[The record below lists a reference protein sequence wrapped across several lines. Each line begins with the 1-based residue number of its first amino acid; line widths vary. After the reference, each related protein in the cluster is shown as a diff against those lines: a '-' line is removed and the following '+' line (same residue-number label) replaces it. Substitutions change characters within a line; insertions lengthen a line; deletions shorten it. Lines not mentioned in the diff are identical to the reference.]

1 MSGRPQP
8 PKPLAAEQRAMVVG
22 VELSDDEVDAA
33 DAMGE
38 LHSLAEAAGATV
50 VGELTQKR
58 KLPDR
63 KTYLGSGR
71 VAELKAEAEAR
82 GAGFV
87 VFGCDLSPSQGVNLE
102 KLLGMRVVDRSQL
115 IMDLFALRARTHE
128 AQLQVE
134 LAQLQYAL
142 PRLKRMWTHLDRY
155 KGGIGMR
162 GPGEKQIEL
171 DRREIEVKISD
182 RRRRI
187 AAIERAQATRRAGRD
202 DRFTVGLIGYTNA
215 GKSTL
220 FNALTRSDVVAEDR
234 PFSTLDTKT
243 SAWRVAPGCTVLLS
257 DTVGFVRDLPH
268 HLIASFHATL
278 REALEAD
285 LLLHVVDGARPD
297 AMQRIAAVERVLQEV
312 GAGERPRRLA
322 VNKVDA
328 IPDRAL
334 CARFGAEALLLS
346 ARSGEGMAA
355 LAGFVADRA
364 RAADLLMVLRIPHA
378 DGAALAALR
387 ARAHVVEMRSDTEA
401 TFATA
406 RVPPSLAGQ
415 LGRFQIH

>member
-1 MSGRPQP
+1 VSGRPQQ
-8 PKPLAAEQRAMVVG
+8 PKPLAAVERAMIVG

-38 LHSLAEAAGATV
+38 LRSLAEAAGATV

-58 KLPDR
+58 RLPDR
-63 KTYLGSGR
+63 KTCIGSGR
-71 VAELKAEAEAR
+71 VEELKHEAEAR
-82 GAGFV
+82 GAAFV
-87 VFGCDLSPSQGVNLE
+87 VFGCDLTPSQGVNLE

-115 IMDLFALRARTHE
+115 IMDLFALRARTHQ

-187 AAIERAQATRRAGRD
+187 ATIERAQATRRAGRD

-297 AMQRIAAVERVLQEV
+297 ALTRVAAVERVLHEV
-312 GAGERPRRLA
+312 GAGERPRRIA

-334 CARFGAEALLLS
+334 CARFGADALLLS
-346 ARSGEGMAA
+346 ARSGEGMAT

-364 RAADLLMVLRIPHA
+364 RAADRMMVLRIPHA

-387 ARAHVVEMRSDTEA
+387 ARAQVVEMRSDAEA

-406 RVPPSLAGQ
+406 RVPAALAGQ
-415 LGRFQIH
+415 LGRFLVR